1 MIDFIWLAV
10 ALPLFGATVLI
21 LFGKRFGEPG
31 AGYFATA
38 LAAGSFVVGAIA
50 AADFF
55 AGGAHGELVFL
66 FDWIPGLGIEAE
78 FLWDP
83 LSAVM
88 TLVVAGV
95 GSIIHLYSI
104 GYMHGDERYPRFFSY
119 MNLFLASMLILV
131 LGSNFAVLFVGWE
144 LVGLSSYL
152 LISFWFE
159 KPSAAA
165 AGKKAFIVNRIGDF
179 GFIIAL
185 MLIFATFGS
194 LGFEQVFENAAE
206 LLEEGGTTVTAITLL
221 LLVGAAGKSAQ
232 LPLYVWLPDAMEG
245 PTPVSALIHAATM
258 VTAGV
263 YMVARTAVLFE
274 LAPFAAAVVATVGV
288 LTAIYAATIAIGQ
301 RDIKRVLAYSTISQ
315 LGYMFLGVG
324 VGAYTAGIFHLM
336 THAFFKALLFLGAG
350 SVIHALGGEQD
361 MEKMGGLRK
370 LMPRTFATMIIAWL
384 AISGIPPFA
393 GFWSKDEI
401 LAVTFNKGGY
411 FVALWV
417 VGLITAGLTAYYMSR
432 LIYLTFWRE
441 PRWDEGVH
449 PHESP
454 AVMTVPLIALAAL
467 STVGG
472 LVNTPWRLSLE
483 HFLEPAFE
491 GVSLA
496 HPPEGATPWILAI
509 VSVAVALLG
518 ILYANRRFVHG
529 DLPAETG
536 PIWDRLEAGYYVDD
550 LYGKTIVLPG
560 KAVAEQL
567 AFTADAKGI
576 DGAVNGVGALVT
588 RVAEWAKPLQ
598 TGLVRNYGV
607 GILGGAVGIVL
618 FILIRG
624 GGF

>member
-1 MIDFIWLAV
+1 MIDLIWIAI
-10 ALPLFGATVLI
+10 ALPLTGAAL
-21 LFGKRFGEPG
+21 LLFFGKRIGEPG
-31 AGYFATA
+31 AGYLAT
-38 LAAGSFVVGAIA
+38 LMAGSSFVVGAIA
-50 AADFF
+50 AVDFF
-55 AGGAHGELVFL
+55 RGGEHGELVFL
-66 FDWIPGLGIEAE
+66 FDWIPGLGVEAE
-78 FLWDP
+78 LLWDP
-83 LSAVM
+83 LSALM
-88 TLVVAGV
+88 TLVVTGV
-95 GSIIHLYSI
+95 GSLIHLYSI
-104 GYMHGDERYPRFFSY
+104 GYMHGDERYPRFFAY
-119 MNLFLASMLILV
+119 LNLFLASMLILV

-194 LGFEQVFENAAE
+194 LGFEYVFENAGE
-206 LLEEGGTTVTAITLL
+206 LLEENGATVTAITLL

-263 YMVARTAVLFE
+263 YMVARTAVLFD
-274 LAPFAAAVVATVGV
+274 LASFSAGVVATVGA

-324 VGAYTAGIFHLM
+324 VAAYVGGVFHLM

-350 SVIHALGGEQD
+350 SVIHAMADEQNMD
-361 MEKMGGLRK
+361 KMGGLRK
-370 LMPRTFATMIIAWL
+370 VMPRTFATMVIAWI

-401 LAVTFNKGGY
+401 LAITFNRGGY
-411 FVALWV
+411 FIVLWV
-417 VGLITAGLTAYYMSR
+417 IGLITAGLTAFYMSR
-432 LIYLTFWRE
+432 MIFRTFFGE
-441 PRWDEGVH
+441 PRWDEGVK

-454 AVMTVPLIALAAL
+454 STMTVPLIVLGVL
-467 STVGG
+467 SVFGG
-472 LVNTPWRLSLE
+472 LINTPFRLSLE
-483 HFLEPAFE
+483 HFLEPSFE
-491 GVSLA
+491 LAHLA
-496 HPPEGATPWILAI
+496 HPPEGLAPWILAAA
-509 VSVAVALLG
+509 SVAVGLLG
-518 ILYANRRFVHG
+518 IWFAWRRYLVG
-529 DLPAETG
+529 EAPAEEG
-536 PIWDRLEAGYYVDD
+536 PMWDRMENGYYVDN

-560 KAVAEQL
+560 KKAAEQM

-576 DGAVNGVGALVT
+576 DGLVNGVGVSVKK
-588 RVAEWAKPLQ
+588 VAEWIKPIQ

-607 GILGGAVGIVL
+607 GIMVGVVGILLTMLV
-618 FILIRG
+618 RG
-624 GGF
+624 TL